1 MRTAMSRFI
10 PDRFI
15 LALLGTVLLASLLPA
30 QGTAA
35 VVTSWASTE
44 ALTLLFFLHGA
55 RLPLEAV
62 LAGIKRPGL
71 HLMIVLSTFVLFPLL
86 GLGLHAAVPQLLPA
100 DLWSGVLFVCMLSS
114 TVQSSIAFTS
124 VAGGNVPAALCA
136 ATLSN
141 VAGVFV
147 TPALVTLFMHRSGAM
162 GGLQDIEKVMAQLL
176 LPFVLGSLSRP
187 MIGAWAARNKTL
199 VGLVDRGSILI
210 AVYAAFGAAVVQ
222 GIWKLFAPE
231 QLAVLLVIECALL
244 AVVMLTMI
252 ATSRLAGYSRADEI
266 ALVFCGS
273 KKSLAS
279 GVPMAAVLFGAQ
291 AGVMILPLMFFHQM
305 QLMVCAVL
313 AKRYAAKGAE
323 ERNAST
329 IGLTAHPKPS
339 S

>member
-1 MRTAMSRFI
+1 
-10 PDRFI
+10 
-15 LALLGTVLLASLLPA
+15 
-30 QGTAA
+30 
-35 VVTSWASTE
+35 
-44 ALTLLFFLHGA
+44 
-55 RLPLEAV
+55 V

-86 GLGLHAAVPQLLPA
+86 GLGLHAALPQLLPA

-124 VAGGNVPAALCA
+124 VAGGNVAAALCA

-162 GGLQDIEKVMAQLL
+162 GGFEDIEKVMAQLL

-187 MIGAWAARNKTL
+187 LIGAWAARNKTL

-231 QLAVLLVIECALL
+231 QLIVLLAIESVLL
-244 AVVMLTMI
+244 AVVILTMM
-252 ATSRLAGYSRADEI
+252 AASRLAGFSREDEI
-266 ALVFCGS
+266 AVVFCGS

-313 AKRYAAKGAE
+313 AKRYAARGAE
-323 ERNAST
+323 ADV
-329 IGLTAHPKPS
+329 PS
-339 S
+339 SDPRIARVG